1 MSDFSDRASAA
12 NLFPQD
18 GNRENQSPESSA
30 ELWADE
36 SNWVDAGEEP
46 ASRSSQS
53 PGRKSPQP
61 PGKATPALVMVET
74 AFLAST
80 ASLIW
85 LINFYFPPGPLLRL
99 VFPVPIALIYLRRGL
114 RAAWMTAL
122 IAGLLLSVLMGPM
135 RSVLFVM
142 PYGVLGVQL
151 GACWRRG
158 MSWYFSIAVGT
169 IIGTFGFFF
178 RFWLLSI
185 LIGEDL
191 WAFGIAQVT
200 EFTEWIFV
208 QLGLLTQP
216 SFLLIQAIALVMV
229 IVSSIIYL
237 FVVHLVAMLILDRLG
252 SPIPPPP
259 RWVQVILS
267 NS

>member
-12 NLFPQD
+12 NLPPQ
-18 GNRENQSPESSA
+18 GSNQERESPASSA
-30 ELWADE
+30 ELWTNE
-36 SNWVDAGEEP
+36 PNWVDADEEE
-46 ASRSSQS
+46 ASQSSRS
-53 PGRKSPQP
+53 PRRKIPQP
-61 PGKATPALVMVET
+61 PGKATAALVMVET

-158 MSWYFSIAVGT
+158 TSWYFSVTVGT

-178 RFWLLSI
+178 RFWLLSL

-200 EFTEWIFV
+200 EFAEWIFV
-208 QLGLLTQP
+208 KLGLLAQP
-216 SFLLIQAIALVMV
+216 SFWLVQAIALVMV
-229 IVSSIIYL
+229 IVSNIIYL
-237 FVVHLVAMLILDRLG
+237 FAVHLVAMLILDRLD